1 MHDMSRSRSFF
12 SNRPRVALLALAMFG
27 AGLPPAFAQD
37 SAPDTIAAL
46 RAEIAALRSEQAE
59 RDQRIHKLEVA
70 LEQLSSAGT
79 DGAVAAS
86 AIGDAGAQPGAV
98 GQADLSPAPM
108 ASAPATAFAASAGA
122 DAGASSRLKVSGDF
136 RVRGQADW
144 SDDDGKNRGSMQVR
158 GRLGA
163 TFAVN
168 DRVTVGARLATGDSD
183 DPNSTDVQLSNWL
196 DDLEA
201 SLDMAYLQ
209 FNFDQL
215 TLYGG
220 KMPQPFVRTDLVWD
234 GDVNPQGLAATWK
247 QPLAGGGALR
257 ANALAFIVDESAGG
271 SDSTMLGAQLGY
283 DSPWMGNWKFD
294 SNLAYYHYDLGSIA
308 GADSGDFRSNLLD
321 ANGQYLSDFHLANVL
336 FGVTYAG
343 LGDEWPLRLNV
354 DHVRNTGAA
363 TDADTGYSAELSLG
377 KAAVPGD
384 WRFAYGYSMAQT
396 DAVLAAF
403 SHDNIGIGT
412 NYRLHALTVDYVPLP
427 KTMLS
432 LYWYHYRPYSR
443 VYPVGHEPDDW
454 LDRLRLAFLVNF

>member
-1 MHDMSRSRSFF
+1 
-12 SNRPRVALLALAMFG
+12 
-27 AGLPPAFAQD
+27 
-37 SAPDTIAAL
+37 
-46 RAEIAALRSEQAE
+46 
-59 RDQRIHKLEVA
+59 
-70 LEQLSSAGT
+70 
-79 DGAVAAS
+79 
-86 AIGDAGAQPGAV
+86 
-98 GQADLSPAPM
+98 
-108 ASAPATAFAASAGA
+108 
-122 DAGASSRLKVSGDF
+122 
-136 RVRGQADW
+136 
-144 SDDDGKNRGSMQVR
+144 
-158 GRLGA
+158 
-163 TFAVN
+163 
-168 DRVTVGARLATGDSD
+168 
-183 DPNSTDVQLSNWL
+183 
-196 DDLEA
+196 
-201 SLDMAYLQ
+201 
-209 FNFDQL
+209 
-215 TLYGG
+215 
-220 KMPQPFVRTDLVWD
+220 
-234 GDVNPQGLAATWK
+234 
-247 QPLAGGGALR
+247 
-257 ANALAFIVDESAGG
+257 
-271 SDSTMLGAQLGY
+271 MLGAQLGY

-454 LDRLRLAFLVNF
+454 LDRLLESDAAKRLIEPALKKLTPAQQLLIDALFYKEMSAREYADSRGLDETTVSLTKKAAIKKLKKFLKP